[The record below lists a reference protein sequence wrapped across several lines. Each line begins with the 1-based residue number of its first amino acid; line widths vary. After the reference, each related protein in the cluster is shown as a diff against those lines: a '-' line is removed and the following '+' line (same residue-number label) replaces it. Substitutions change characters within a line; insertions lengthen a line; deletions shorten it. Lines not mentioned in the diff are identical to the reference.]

1 MRTDVS
7 LINELQLGE
16 RLNLAV
22 ESHRRGEFALLLAL
36 LSQDVRDWPQ
46 FHLHDDVEKD
56 AVLRQQFDLPAS
68 QPLVGDLSQEPSP
81 VDNSYHFISEGER
94 SFQLAQALMPE
105 PLVIRGKR
113 DREMQEALDNCDWH
127 TRLRT
132 EGVLNQPKVALME
145 FVDQLSEQRRLAGLY
160 QTA

>member
-7 LINELQLGE
+7 LINELQLGG
-16 RLNLAV
+16 RLNQAV

-36 LSQDVRDWPQ
+36 MSQDVRDWPQ

-56 AVLRQQFDLPAS
+56 AVLRQQFDLPAP
-68 QPLVGDLSQEPSP
+68 QPLVGDLSQEPLP

-94 SFQLAQALMPE
+94 SFQLAQALVPE

-113 DREMQEALDNCDWH
+113 DSGMQDALDNCDWH

-132 EGVLNQPKVALME
+132 EGALNQPKVALME
-145 FVDQLSEQRRLAGLY
+145 FVDQLSEQRRLAGIY

>member
-56 AVLRQQFDLPAS
+56 TVLRQQFDLPAP

-94 SFQLAQALMPE
+94 SFQLAQALMPDLWLSGE
-105 PLVIRGKR
+105 
-113 DREMQEALDNCDWH
+113 REIAECRW
-127 TRLRT
+127 RWI
-132 EGVLNQPKVALME
+132 
-145 FVDQLSEQRRLAGLY
+145 
-160 QTA
+160 TAIGTQGCARKAP

>member
-7 LINELQLGE
+7 LINELQLGG
-16 RLNLAV
+16 RLNQAV

-36 LSQDVRDWPQ
+36 MSQDVRDWPQ
-46 FHLHDDVEKD
+46 FHLHDDVAKD
-56 AVLRQQFDLPAS
+56 AVLRQQFDLPAP
-68 QPLVGDLSQEPSP
+68 QPLVGDLSQEPLP

-94 SFQLAQALMPE
+94 SFQLAQALVPE

-113 DREMQEALDNCDWH
+113 DSGMQDALDNCDWH

-132 EGVLNQPKVALME
+132 EGALNQPKVALME
-145 FVDQLSEQRRLAGLY
+145 FVDQLSEQRRFAGIY

>member
-7 LINELQLGE
+7 LINELQLGG
-16 RLNLAV
+16 RLNQAV

-36 LSQDVRDWPQ
+36 MSQDVRDWPQ
-46 FHLHDDVEKD
+46 FHLHDNVAKD
-56 AVLRQQFDLPAS
+56 AVLRQQFDLPAP
-68 QPLVGDLSQEPSP
+68 QPLVGDLSQEPLP

-94 SFQLAQALMPE
+94 SFQLAQALVPE

-113 DREMQEALDNCDWH
+113 DSGMQDALDNCDWH

-132 EGVLNQPKVALME
+132 EGALNQPKVALME
-145 FVDQLSEQRRLAGLY
+145 FVDQLSEQRRLAGIY

>member
-7 LINELQLGE
+7 LINELQLGG
-16 RLNLAV
+16 RLNQAV

-36 LSQDVRDWPQ
+36 MSQDVRDWPQ

-56 AVLRQQFDLPAS
+56 AVLRQQFDLPAP
-68 QPLVGDLSQEPSP
+68 QPLVGDLSQEPLP
-81 VDNSYHFISEGER
+81 VDNSYYFISEGER
-94 SFQLAQALMPE
+94 SFQLAQALVPE

-113 DREMQEALDNCDWH
+113 DSGMQDALDNCDWH

-132 EGVLNQPKVALME
+132 EGALNQPKVALME
-145 FVDQLSEQRRLAGLY
+145 FVDQLSEQRRLAGIY

>member
-7 LINELQLGE
+7 LINELQLGG
-16 RLNLAV
+16 RLNQAV

-36 LSQDVRDWPQ
+36 MSQDVRDWPQ

-56 AVLRQQFDLPAS
+56 AVLRQQFDLPAP
-68 QPLVGDLSQEPSP
+68 QPLVGDLSQEPIP

-94 SFQLAQALMPE
+94 SFQLAQALVPE

-113 DREMQEALDNCDWH
+113 DSGMQDALDNCDWH

-132 EGVLNQPKVALME
+132 EGALNQPKVALME
-145 FVDQLSEQRRLAGLY
+145 FVDQLSEQRRLAGIY